1 VSSGL
6 QAHGVPVDV
15 TRQSPVDMQDEQED
29 AGVKNEND
37 DSYLQAVL
45 EQRLAPAQD
54 NDRQQR
60 LHPEVL
66 QMVIPC
72 MGCER
77 VAWRLEVFHGWR
89 RGSVI
94 VLAIAVLALLFIIAS
109 TLLVVSSQ
117 QRQAAEQALKDS
129 QLRAVSEALTQS
141 TLIQLRNDLVG
152 DNEVPYDGR

>member
-1 VSSGL
+1 MSLGL
-6 QAHGVPVDV
+6 QTHG
-15 TRQSPVDMQDEQED
+15 R
-29 AGVKNEND
+29 
-37 DSYLQAVL
+37 
-45 EQRLAPAQD
+45 
-54 NDRQQR
+54 
-60 LHPEVL
+60 
-66 QMVIPC
+66 
-72 MGCER
+72 
-77 VAWRLEVFHGWR
+77 R